1 MSRWFVYIVRCHDD
15 SLYTGITNDL
25 MARLKKHNAGTG
37 AKYTR
42 SRLPVKL
49 VWSEQKSS
57 VGAARRREAKIKKMA
72 RVDKLSIIAHG
83 MNRNRLFYRICFVI
97 IGQVDNS

>member
-1 MSRWFVYIVRCHDD
+1 MTRWFVYIVRCADN

-25 MARLKKHNAGTG
+25 VERIKKHNAGKG

-49 VWSEQKSS
+49 VWREQKSS
-57 VGAARRREAKIKKMA
+57 ERAARRREAAIKKLPHT
-72 RVDKLSIIAHG
+72 DKL
-83 MNRNRLFYRICFVI
+83 CFI
-97 IGQVDNS
+97 NGRS

>member
-1 MSRWFVYIVRCHDD
+1 MTRWFVYIVRCDDD

-25 MARLKKHNAGTG
+25 VERIKKHNAGKG

-49 VWSEQKSS
+49 VWREQKSS
-57 VGAARRREAKIKKMA
+57 ERVARRREAAIKGLTRLEKIDLIKTYEK
-72 RVDKLSIIAHG
+72 
-83 MNRNRLFYRICFVI
+83 
-97 IGQVDNS
+97 